1 MGNQGEAAGKSRISA
16 AISECRHYEGAD
28 YLKLGRLATGALKGV
43 VRAVG
48 MEDSDAMEAI
58 RLMKGLRGLTVFSYD
73 DCSEE
78 DKASICQKLANA
90 LADSEVLM
98 EVSDS
103 GEKMRIYGSY
113 DELSDQVSDFV
124 LYAPSE
130 SALICIKGYVSME
143 TLARITSDD

>member
-1 MGNQGEAAGKSRISA
+1 METQGEAAGKSRISA
-16 AISECRHYEGAD
+16 AISECRHYEGAEF
-28 YLKLGRLATGALKGV
+28 LKLGSLATSAIKGL
-43 VRAVG
+43 VRAAGV
-48 MEDSDAMEAI
+48 DDPDVTQTI
-58 RLMKGLRGLTVFSYD
+58 NLIKGLRGISVLSYD

-78 DKASICQKLANA
+78 DKASISLKLANA

-98 EVSDS
+98 ELSDS

-113 DELSDQVSDFV
+113 DDASDQVSDFV
-124 LYAPSE
+124 LFAPSE